1 MYNAHLWFSL
11 DHLESSL
18 RHPKIGLLV
27 VGMHRSG
34 TSATAKLLNILGAAL
49 PGNLMPPHSEI
60 NAKGFWESYDIA
72 SLNDALL
79 SSHHSRWDDVLSIPV
94 DDSDQQTTLN
104 FESKATELLERDF
117 SDADLFVLKDPRIC
131 RLLPYWLRV
140 FKHLSIEPRVV
151 IPVRHPLEV
160 AASLNRRDK
169 FQKEKAIYLW
179 LRHLVDA
186 ERASRNVPRSFLLYD
201 DMLGNWRATVDRL
214 SSDLNIRWPIAP
226 DTVKRE
232 ADAFLDVQLRH
243 HRSSTFRQN
252 SDDLIA
258 NLSKELYSKLQSGD
272 HDISSLVDSIHAGL
286 YPSEKLLA
294 PILQDISGRYEH
306 SVHLLGETKQLA
318 SRLQSDFVTAQSLL
332 TERNA
337 ELAATRQ
344 HFDAL
349 SAEFETKCQHVNQ
362 LAGEAAQLQEALV
375 TTQSVLEVRDAELD
389 SARQHF
395 HQLNAEF
402 EAKCQHVNQLTD
414 EASQLKEALANTQS
428 VLGARNAELS
438 NTHLALSVADSSI
451 AALHA
456 EKTDAAAHLCT
467 LSDDIRS
474 AIFQTDRTNTGR
486 IFMSQQAEP
495 NQSIQSALE
504 SLQSQT
510 DRIVALT
517 RVNDTLLQGST
528 DKLMEADRA
537 IRNLLAPQLKK
548 NIRRDF
554 FRKRS
559 KSAQLLQDSP
569 LFDAA
574 FYVSSHAEALAS
586 ELTPYEHY
594 LKIGASKGWDPHP
607 VFSTH
612 WYLEQNRDVAQSGM
626 NPLVHFL
633 RNGAKEGRS
642 PHPLFDTAHYLKTYP
657 QVASSGMNSLEHYLH
672 AGAQAG
678 FRPHALF
685 DGEAYMDNYPEVRT
699 MGMNPLVHYL
709 QFGHLRNYRPHW
721 AFDPIHYLID
731 NPGVAGTGTSPLVHF
746 ITKGAKQRRNPSAEF
761 DTAGFIAQYPFLEHS
776 SENPLAYYVSNVNP
790 QGAPA
795 PVAQSQE
802 EAAFVPATP
811 IHNEEP
817 GQPLP
822 AFMDFLWDEFG
833 DPIRMDIVTRM
844 QRFHLPFTSDKLT
857 PKPSAQEIETW
868 LAEIASMSEA
878 MGDLAQPDVSIV
890 VPVYN
895 QLAFTLA
902 CLHSVLSSNT
912 RYSYEIIVADDRS
925 TDRTTEIF
933 SNGVGRVRHV
943 LSEQNQGFIRNCN
956 TAAKQAKGRYL
967 VLLNNDTI
975 VMPGW
980 LDELIEPLDKHPD
993 IGLVGSK
1000 LLYPDGRLQESGG
1013 IIFGDGSGW
1022 NYGRMDDPRK
1032 PQYCYMRDS
1041 DYVSGASIAL
1051 RTDFWHG
1058 QGGFD
1063 ELYSVAYY
1071 EDTDMAFR
1079 VRKAG
1084 LRVVVQPLSQ
1094 LLHFE
1099 GISSGTDTSSGAKQ
1113 YQITNGVI
1121 FREKWNTVLAD
1132 HPLCDPDRLPVNRT
1146 ARGRVLVIDACTPTP
1161 DRDSGS
1167 MDTFQYLRILKSFG
1181 LHVTFVP
1188 DNLAYF
1194 GSYTQDLQRIGVE
1207 TLYAPYWMSHEEV
1220 FKKLGSTFDLVL
1232 IYRVSIASRLLKL
1245 VRSHAPQA
1253 KLIFDTVDLHFLR
1266 EEREAEL
1273 TGDPEK
1279 LLSAA
1284 NTRKTELNVIS
1295 KADATIIL
1303 SNHEMDVVHK
1313 LLPKARLYE
1322 IPIVREIPGRGPLG
1336 FAERNDIV
1344 FIGGFRHAPN
1354 LDAVKWFVSE
1364 VWPILRSK
1372 GFTGNFQIVG
1382 SDMPPEITA
1391 LHGSGIVIRGHVPVI
1406 DDVFH
1411 SVRLS
1416 IAPLRY
1422 GAGLKGKVI
1431 SSLSFGVP
1439 VVATSVAVEGG
1450 GFIHKRHVK
1459 VADEPE
1465 AFADAII
1472 RLYENRE
1479 IWENLSEH
1487 GLGHCDQSF
1496 SVSAV
1501 SAKLHD
1507 MINDIAPELIHG
1519 K

>member
-1 MYNAHLWFSL
+1 MPT
-11 DHLESSL
+11 
-18 RHPKIGLLV
+18 PKIGLLV
-27 VGMHRSG
+27 AGMHRSG
-34 TSATAKLLNILGAAL
+34 TSAVARLLNILGAAV
-49 PGNLMPPHSEI
+49 PGNLMPPHAEI
-60 NAKGFWESYDIA
+60 NAKGFWESFDVS
-72 SLNDALL
+72 SLNDELL
-79 SSHHSRWDDVLSIPV
+79 DSHRSRWDDVLSIPL
-94 DDSDQQTTLN
+94 DEIGQDSWQD
-104 FESKATELLERDF
+104 FESKATELIDRDF
-117 SDADLFVLKDPRIC
+117 ADADMFVLKDPRIC
-131 RLLPYWLRV
+131 RLLPYWIRLFERI
-140 FKHLSIEPRVV
+140 SIEPRIV
-151 IPVRHPLEV
+151 IPIRHPLEV
-160 AASLNRRDK
+160 TASLKRRDD
-169 FQKEKAIYLW
+169 FAEEKSLYLW
-179 LRHLVDA
+179 LRYIVDA
-186 ERASRNVPRSFLLYD
+186 ERATRGLPRTFILYD
-201 DMLGNWRATVDRL
+201 DLLNDWQGTCARIARELGIT
-214 SSDLNIRWPIAP
+214 WPNSP
-226 DTVKRE
+226 DAVRNE
-232 ADAFLDVQLRH
+232 ADAFLDAQLRH
-243 HRSSTFRQN
+243 HRRDIEQLADAGPIARWSKALYLALQHGDRDVSALVDQIHADTAPAEKMLAPMLQDAFRQLKQTELSLSAARSWGSELDTELKTAQQEFSRLN
-252 SDDLIA
+252 HEFGEKSRHVDL
-258 NLSKELYSKLQSGD
+258 
-272 HDISSLVDSIHAGL
+272 
-286 YPSEKLLA
+286 
-294 PILQDISGRYEH
+294 
-306 SVHLLGETKQLA
+306 LLGENAQLKA
-318 SRLQSDFVTAQSLL
+318 SLIHLTHEFDEKSRHVGLLQD
-332 TERNA
+332 
-337 ELAATRQ
+337 
-344 HFDAL
+344 
-349 SAEFETKCQHVNQ
+349 
-362 LAGEAAQLQEALV
+362 EAAQLKASLSATANALDER
-375 TTQSVLEVRDAELD
+375 TAELNERTNELNTRTAELQDASRKLSDAEATIQ
-389 SARQHF
+389 ARQA
-395 HQLNAEF
+395 QL
-402 EAKCQHVNQLTD
+402 
-414 EASQLKEALANTQS
+414 QS
-428 VLGARNAELS
+428 
-438 NTHLALSVADSSI
+438 
-451 AALHA
+451 
-456 EKTDAAAHLCT
+456 AAARIAE
-467 LSDDIRS
+467 S
-474 AIFQTDRTNTGR
+474 DRTIR
-486 IFMSQQAEP
+486 
-495 NQSIQSALE
+495 
-504 SLQSQT
+504 
-510 DRIVALT
+510 
-517 RVNDTLLQGST
+517 TLLAAQSPNRHRLAFW
-528 DKLMEADRA
+528 K
-537 IRNLLAPQLKK
+537 RNKDLRLLEETA
-548 NIRRDF
+548 
-554 FRKRS
+554 
-559 KSAQLLQDSP
+559 
-569 LFDAA
+569 LFDVA
-574 FYVSSHAEALAS
+574 FYLSAYPDVLSSRM
-586 ELTPYEHY
+586 TPQEHY
-594 LKIGASKGWDPHP
+594 LKFGAGEGRDPHP
-607 VFSTH
+607 LFSTS
-612 WYLEQNRDVAQSGM
+612 WYLEKNRDVAQRGM

-633 RNGAKEGRS
+633 RHGAKEKRA
-642 PHPLFDTAHYLKTYP
+642 PHPLFDISLYAAAYP
-657 QVASSGMNSLEHYLH
+657 QVAASGMNALEHYLQI
-672 AGAQAG
+672 GGQAG
-678 FRPHALF
+678 LRPHWLF
-685 DGEAYMDNYPEVRT
+685 DGKAYLDAYPEVRQA
-699 MGMNPLVHYL
+699 GVNPLLHYL
-709 QFGHLRNYRPHW
+709 QIGHFKNYRPHW
-721 AFDPIHYLID
+721 AFDPGYYLSR
-731 NPGVAGTGTSPLVHF
+731 NPDVAGSGIPALLHF
-746 ITKGAKQRRNPSAEF
+746 VTKGARQRLNPSADF
-761 DTAGFIAQYPFLEHS
+761 DIAAFVEQYPFLES
-776 SENPLAYYVSNVNP
+776 SDENPLSYHVRDLDHEAVFNP
-790 QGAPA
+790 PAPA
-795 PVAQSQE
+795 PVA
-802 EAAFVPATP
+802 AAVETPATP

-817 GQPLP
+817 GRPLP
-822 AFMDFLWDEFG
+822 AFMDFLYDEFG
-833 DPIRMDIVTRM
+833 EAIRTEVVTRM
-844 QRFHLPFTSDKLT
+844 QRFHLPFTSEKIT

-868 LAEIASMSEA
+868 IAEIASMSEA
-878 MGDLAQPDVSIV
+878 MGDPAQPDVTIV

-902 CLHSVLSSNT
+902 CIHSVLSSKT

-943 LSEQNQGFIRNCN
+943 LAAQNQGFIRNCN
-956 TAAKQAKGRYL
+956 NAAKQAKGRYL

-980 LDELIEPLDKHPD
+980 LDELIEPLDQHPD

-1051 RTDFWHG
+1051 RTDFWHD

-1132 HPLCDPDRLPVNRT
+1132 HPLCDPERLPVNRT
-1146 ARGRVLVIDACTPTP
+1146 SRGRVLVIDACTPTP

-1194 GSYTQDLQRIGVE
+1194 GRYTQDLQRIGVE
-1207 TLYAPYWMSHEEV
+1207 TLYAAYWMTHEEV

-1279 LLSAA
+1279 AQAAA

-1322 IPIVREIPGRGPLG
+1322 IPIVREIPGKGPLG
-1336 FAERNDIV
+1336 FSERNDIV

-1391 LHGSGIVIRGHVPVI
+1391 LHGSGIIIRGHVPVI

-1450 GFIHKRHVK
+1450 GFVHKRHVK

-1507 MINDIAPELIHG
+1507 LINDIAPGLIHPNQTSAHD
-1519 K
+1519 